1 MIIDLAADHFSIW
14 ANADNVYSWAKS
26 ELRGL
31 GQSVC
36 VNAPSVHFDE
46 LSTHDIP
53 LEQTDNNRTESKQR
67 DGSRKPGHN
76 FLSRPHSVLKF
87 CYAVFI
93 VLSAYL
99 YLYCVLAGWVIFK
112 RWDFVGLRM
121 LLYGLAGLFV
131 YHALIVI
138 VFLSDSE
145 SANRRFS
152 TDHQVVVGR
161 TGQPSGV
168 VCFKPL
174 GIFNP
179 L

>member
-1 MIIDLAADHFSIW
+1 MSI
-14 ANADNVYSWAKS
+14 
-26 ELRGL
+26 L
-31 GQSVC
+31 GRRVSLEASARVC
-36 VNAPSVHFDE
+36 VNAPSVHFGE

-67 DGSRKPGHN
+67 DGSRKPGNN

-99 YLYCVLAGWVIFK
+99 SCVFAGWVVFK

-121 LLYGLAGLFV
+121 LLYGLAGPFV

-138 VFLSDSE
+138 VFLSDRARIDGS
-145 SANRRFS
+145 
-152 TDHQVVVGR
+152 QGR
-161 TGQPSGV
+161 PLCRCRKIGQPSGV

-174 GIFNP
+174 GIFKP